1 MNSKR
6 PPILLSGLILGLF
19 GLANLLLNY
28 HSIFFYFLNGLALIL
43 WIYLT
48 LALVLSFADY
58 RQDLQ
63 KPPLLSSFATYPM
76 ASMLLAAYLN
86 KLGLLWMSQLLWYL
100 ALLLHIV
107 LIAIFTWKYVLK
119 AEGLSLTPSWT
130 VLYVGL
136 AMASLTQG
144 VVHQPFLGYL
154 AWFFAL
160 LLSLILYPLFYK
172 ARRAQRLPDTLKP
185 QWAIYCAPFSLLLGS
200 YIRLAGS
207 DAEGWFVAL
216 LLLLSQAFYLL
227 VLCLLPRIFRLG
239 PQLSWSAL
247 TFPLV
252 NTAFALKLG
261 LDYLGWTWLV
271 WLSHAEA
278 LLAFVIV
285 LYVCFYYTVSLRA
298 RKITKIR
305 DDTL

>member
-28 HSIFFYFLNGLALIL
+28 HSIFFHFLNGLALIL
-43 WIYLT
+43 WFYLT

-63 KPPLLSSFATYPM
+63 KPPFLSSFATYPM
-76 ASMLLAAYLN
+76 ASMLFVAYLS
-86 KLGLLWMSQLLWYL
+86 KLGLFLVSQFLWYR
-100 ALLLHIV
+100 ALLLHIF

-119 AEGLSLTPSWT
+119 TEGLSLTPSWT

-278 LLAFVIV
+278 LLAFAIV

-298 RKITKIR
+298 RKITKNPR
-305 DDTL
+305 

>member
-252 NTAFALKLG
+252 KTAFALKLG

-298 RKITKIR
+298 RKITKNPR
-305 DDTL
+305 

>member
-28 HSIFFYFLNGLALIL
+28 HSIFFHFLNVLALIL

-48 LALVLSFADY
+48 LALVLSFSDY

-63 KPPLLSSFATYPM
+63 KAPFLSSFATYPM

-86 KLGLLWMSQLLWYL
+86 KLGLFLLSQFLWYI
-100 ALLLHIV
+100 ALLLHV
-107 LIAIFTWKYVLK
+107 FLIAIFTWKFVFK
-119 AEGLSLTPSWT
+119 AEGLYLTPSWT

-172 ARRAQRLPDTLKP
+172 VRRSQRLPDALKP

-216 LLLLSQAFYLL
+216 LILLSQVFYLL

-261 LDYLGWTWLV
+261 LDYLGWAWLV

-285 LYVCFYYTVSLRA
+285 LYVCFYYAVSLRA
-298 RKITKIR
+298 RKITKNPR
-305 DDTL
+305 

>member
-76 ASMLLAAYLN
+76 ASMLLASYLS
-86 KLGLLWMSQLLWYL
+86 KLGLFLIGQFLWYI
-100 ALLLHIV
+100 ALLIHIV

-119 AEGLSLTPSWT
+119 AEGLYLTPSWT

-298 RKITKIR
+298 RKITKNPR
-305 DDTL
+305 

>member
-28 HSIFFYFLNGLALIL
+28 HSIFFHFLNSLALIL
-43 WIYLT
+43 WLYLT

-63 KPPLLSSFATYPM
+63 KPPFLSSFATYPM
-76 ASMLLAAYLN
+76 ASMLLAAYLS
-86 KLGLLWMSQLLWYL
+86 KLGLLWISQLLWYM
-100 ALLLHIV
+100 ALLLHIF

-144 VVHQPFLGYL
+144 VVHQPFLGYV

-160 LLSLILYPLFYK
+160 LLSLILYPLFYR
-172 ARRAQRLPDTLKP
+172 ARWSQSLPDVLKP

-200 YIRLAGS
+200 YIPLAGS
-207 DAEGWFVAL
+207 DAEGWFVAV

-261 LDYLGWTWLV
+261 LDYLGWNWLV

-285 LYVCFYYTVSLRA
+285 LYVCCYYTVSLRA
-298 RKITKIR
+298 RKITKNPR
-305 DDTL
+305 

>member
-28 HSIFFYFLNGLALIL
+28 HSIFFHLLNGLALIL

-48 LALVLSFADY
+48 LALVLSFSDY

-63 KPPLLSSFATYPM
+63 KTPFLSSFATYPM
-76 ASMLLAAYLN
+76 ASMLLAAYLS
-86 KLGLLWMSQLLWYL
+86 KLGLFLVSQFLWYI
-100 ALLLHIV
+100 ALLLHIF

-144 VVHQPFLGYL
+144 VVHQPFLGYV

-160 LLSLILYPLFYK
+160 LLSLILYPLFYR
-172 ARRAQRLPDTLKP
+172 ARRSQRLPDVLKP

-285 LYVCFYYTVSLRA
+285 FYVCFYYTVSLRA
-298 RKITKIR
+298 RKITKNPR
-305 DDTL
+305 

>member
-28 HSIFFYFLNGLALIL
+28 HSIFFHFLNGLALIL
-43 WIYLT
+43 WFYLT

-63 KPPLLSSFATYPM
+63 KPPFLSSFATYPM
-76 ASMLLAAYLN
+76 ASMLFAAYLS
-86 KLGLLWMSQLLWYL
+86 KLGLFWVGQLLWCM
-100 ALLLHIV
+100 ALLLHIF

-298 RKITKIR
+298 RKITKNPR
-305 DDTL
+305 

>member
-298 RKITKIR
+298 RKITKNPR
-305 DDTL
+305 

>member
-1 MNSKR
+1 VNSKR

-19 GLANLLLNY
+19 GLGNLLLNY
-28 HSIFFYFLNGLALIL
+28 HSIFFHFLNGLALIL
-43 WIYLT
+43 WLYLT
-48 LALVLSFADY
+48 LALVLSFSDY

-63 KPPLLSSFATYPM
+63 KAPFLSSFATYPM
-76 ASMLLAAYLN
+76 ASMLLAAYLS
-86 KLGLLWMSQLLWYL
+86 KLGLFLVSQFLWYI
-100 ALLLHIV
+100 ALLLHIF

-144 VVHQPFLGYL
+144 VVHQPFLGYV

-160 LLSLILYPLFYK
+160 LHPLFYR
-172 ARRAQRLPDTLKP
+172 ARRSQRLPDALKP

-216 LLLLSQAFYLL
+216 LLLLSQAFYLYVKL
-227 VLCLLPRIFRLG
+227 IFKRFFG
-239 PQLSWSAL
+239 H
-247 TFPLV
+247 F
-252 NTAFALKLG
+252 
-261 LDYLGWTWLV
+261 
-271 WLSHAEA
+271 
-278 LLAFVIV
+278 
-285 LYVCFYYTVSLRA
+285 
-298 RKITKIR
+298 
-305 DDTL
+305 

>member
-28 HSIFFYFLNGLALIL
+28 HSILFYFLNGLALIL

-100 ALLLHIV
+100 ALLLHIF

-119 AEGLSLTPSWT
+119 TEGLSLTPSWT

-298 RKITKIR
+298 RKITKNPR
-305 DDTL
+305 

>member
-6 PPILLSGLILGLF
+6 PPSLLSGLILGLF

-298 RKITKIR
+298 RKITKNPR
-305 DDTL
+305 

>member
-1 MNSKR
+1 M
-6 PPILLSGLILGLF
+6 
-19 GLANLLLNY
+19 
-28 HSIFFYFLNGLALIL
+28 LNGLALIL

-63 KPPLLSSFATYPM
+63 KPPFLSSFATYPM
-76 ASMLLAAYLN
+76 ASMLLASYLS
-86 KLGLLWMSQLLWYL
+86 KLGLFWVGQLLWYM
-100 ALLLHIV
+100 ALLLHIF

-119 AEGLSLTPSWT
+119 AEGLALTPSWT

-144 VVHQPFLGYL
+144 VVHQPLLGYL

-160 LLSLILYPLFYK
+160 LLSLILYPLFYR
-172 ARRAQRLPDTLKP
+172 ARWSQRLPDALKP

-227 VLCLLPRIFRLG
+227 VLCLLPRIFRQG

-261 LDYLGWTWLV
+261 LDYLGWAWLV

-298 RKITKIR
+298 RKITKNPK
-305 DDTL
+305 

>member
-48 LALVLSFADY
+48 LALV
-58 RQDLQ
+58 
-63 KPPLLSSFATYPM
+63 
-76 ASMLLAAYLN
+76 LLAAYLN

>member
-1 MNSKR
+1 
-6 PPILLSGLILGLF
+6 
-19 GLANLLLNY
+19 
-28 HSIFFYFLNGLALIL
+28 
-43 WIYLT
+43 
-48 LALVLSFADY
+48 
-58 RQDLQ
+58 
-63 KPPLLSSFATYPM
+63 M
-76 ASMLLAAYLN
+76 ASMLLASYLS
-86 KLGLLWMSQLLWYL
+86 KLGLFLVSQFLWYM

-119 AEGLSLTPSWT
+119 TEGLSLTPSWT

-144 VVHQPFLGYL
+144 VVHQPLLGYL

-160 LLSLILYPLFYK
+160 LLSLILYPLFYR
-172 ARRAQRLPDTLKP
+172 ARWSQRLPDVLKP

-207 DAEGWFVAL
+207 DAEGWFVAV

-261 LDYLGWTWLV
+261 LDYLGWNWLV

-298 RKITKIR
+298 RKITKNPR
-305 DDTL
+305 

>member
-28 HSIFFYFLNGLALIL
+28 HSIFFHFLNGLALIL
-43 WIYLT
+43 WLYLT
-48 LALVLSFADY
+48 LALVLSFPDY

-63 KPPLLSSFATYPM
+63 KAPFLSSFATYPM
-76 ASMLLAAYLN
+76 ASMLLASYLS
-86 KLGLLWMSQLLWYL
+86 KLGLFLVSQFLWYM

-144 VVHQPFLGYL
+144 VVHQPILGYL

-160 LLSLILYPLFYK
+160 LLSLILYPLFYR
-172 ARRAQRLPDTLKP
+172 ARRSQRLPDALKP

-216 LLLLSQAFYLL
+216 LLLLS
-227 VLCLLPRIFRLG
+227 LG
-239 PQLSWSAL
+239 PMPFTSHFPTGASA
-247 TFPLV
+247 
-252 NTAFALKLG
+252 
-261 LDYLGWTWLV
+261 
-271 WLSHAEA
+271 
-278 LLAFVIV
+278 
-285 LYVCFYYTVSLRA
+285 
-298 RKITKIR
+298 
-305 DDTL
+305 

>member
-43 WIYLT
+43 WLYLT

-298 RKITKIR
+298 RKITKNPR
-305 DDTL
+305 

>member
-28 HSIFFYFLNGLALIL
+28 HSIFFHFLNGLALIL
-43 WIYLT
+43 WFYLT

-63 KPPLLSSFATYPM
+63 KPPFLSSFATYPM
-76 ASMLLAAYLN
+76 ASMLFAAYLS
-86 KLGLLWMSQLLWYL
+86 KLGLFLVSQFLWYI
-100 ALLLHIV
+100 ALLLHIF

-119 AEGLSLTPSWT
+119 AKGLSLTPSWT

-298 RKITKIR
+298 RKITKNPR
-305 DDTL
+305 

>member
-28 HSIFFYFLNGLALIL
+28 HSIFFHLLNGLALIL

-185 QWAIYCAPFSLLLGS
+185 QWAIYCAPFSLLLGG

-298 RKITKIR
+298 RKITKNPR
-305 DDTL
+305 

>member
-6 PPILLSGLILGLF
+6 PPVLLSGLILGLF

-28 HSIFFYFLNGLALIL
+28 HSIFFHFLNGLALIL
-43 WIYLT
+43 WLYLT
-48 LALVLSFADY
+48 LALVLSFSDY
-58 RQDLQ
+58 WQDLQ
-63 KPPLLSSFATYPM
+63 KAPFLSSFSTYPM
-76 ASMLLAAYLN
+76 ASMLLASYLS
-86 KLGLLWMSQLLWYL
+86 KLGLFWMSQLLWYL
-100 ALLLHIV
+100 ALLLHIF
-107 LIAIFTWKYVLK
+107 LIAIFTWKYVFK

-160 LLSLILYPLFYK
+160 LLSLILYPLFYR
-172 ARRAQRLPDTLKP
+172 ARWSQRLPDVLKP

-261 LDYLGWTWLV
+261 LDYLGWAWLV

-278 LLAFVIV
+278 LLAVVIV

-298 RKITKIR
+298 RKITKNPR
-305 DDTL
+305 

>member
-144 VVHQPFLGYL
+144 VVHQPFLGYV

-160 LLSLILYPLFYK
+160 LLSLILYPLFYR
-172 ARRAQRLPDTLKP
+172 ARRSQRLPDVLKP

-216 LLLLSQAFYLL
+216 LLLLSQVFYLL

-285 LYVCFYYTVSLRA
+285 LYVCFYYIVSFRT
-298 RKITKIR
+298 RRITKNPR
-305 DDTL
+305 

>member
-28 HSIFFYFLNGLALIL
+28 HSIFFHFLNGLALIL
-43 WIYLT
+43 WLYLT

-63 KPPLLSSFATYPM
+63 KPPFLSSFATYPM
-76 ASMLLAAYLN
+76 ASMLFAAYLS
-86 KLGLLWMSQLLWYL
+86 KLGLFLVSQFLWYI
-100 ALLLHIV
+100 ALLLHIF

-119 AEGLSLTPSWT
+119 TEGLSLTPSWT

-298 RKITKIR
+298 RKITKNPR
-305 DDTL
+305 

>member
-43 WIYLT
+43 WLYLT
-48 LALVLSFADY
+48 LALVLSFSDY
-58 RQDLQ
+58 WQDLQ
-63 KPPLLSSFATYPM
+63 KLPFLSSFATYPM

-100 ALLLHIV
+100 ALLLHV
-107 LIAIFTWKYVLK
+107 FLIAIFTWKFVFK

-160 LLSLILYPLFYK
+160 LLSLILYPLFYR
-172 ARRAQRLPDTLKP
+172 ARWTQRLPDALKP

-298 RKITKIR
+298 RKITKNPR
-305 DDTL
+305 

>member
-1 MNSKR
+1 
-6 PPILLSGLILGLF
+6 
-19 GLANLLLNY
+19 
-28 HSIFFYFLNGLALIL
+28 
-43 WIYLT
+43 
-48 LALVLSFADY
+48 
-58 RQDLQ
+58 
-63 KPPLLSSFATYPM
+63 M
-76 ASMLLAAYLN
+76 ASMLLASYLS
-86 KLGLLWMSQLLWYL
+86 KLGLFWISQLLWYM

-107 LIAIFTWKYVLK
+107 LIAIFTWKYGLK

-144 VVHQPFLGYL
+144 VVHQPLLGYL

-172 ARRAQRLPDTLKP
+172 VRRSQRLPDALKP

-216 LLLLSQAFYLL
+216 LILLSQSFYLL
-227 VLCLLPRIFRLG
+227 VLWLLPRIFRLG

>member
-227 VLCLLPRIFRLG
+227 ALCLLPRIFRLG

-278 LLAFVIV
+278 LLAVVIV

-298 RKITKIR
+298 RKITKNPR
-305 DDTL
+305 

>member
-28 HSIFFYFLNGLALIL
+28 HSIFFHLLNGLALIL

-48 LALVLSFADY
+48 LALVLSFSDY

-63 KPPLLSSFATYPM
+63 KTPFLSSFATYPM
-76 ASMLLAAYLN
+76 ASMLLASYLS
-86 KLGLLWMSQLLWYL
+86 KLGLFLVSQFLWYM

-144 VVHQPFLGYL
+144 VVHQLLLGYL

-172 ARRAQRLPDTLKP
+172 VRRSQRMPDTLKP

-227 VLCLLPRIFRLG
+227 VLCLLP
-239 PQLSWSAL
+239 LSWSAL

-278 LLAFVIV
+278 LLAVVIV

-298 RKITKIR
+298 RKITKNPR
-305 DDTL
+305 

>member
-28 HSIFFYFLNGLALIL
+28 HSIFFHLLNGLALIL

-48 LALVLSFADY
+48 LALVLSFSDY

-63 KPPLLSSFATYPM
+63 KTPFLSSFATYPM
-76 ASMLLAAYLN
+76 ASMLLASYLS
-86 KLGLLWMSQLLWYL
+86 KLGLFLVSQFLWYM

-298 RKITKIR
+298 RKITKNPR
-305 DDTL
+305 

>member
-28 HSIFFYFLNGLALIL
+28 HSIFFHFLNGLALIL
-43 WIYLT
+43 WLYLT
-48 LALVLSFADY
+48 LALGLSFSDY

-63 KPPLLSSFATYPM
+63 KAHFLSSFATYPM
-76 ASMLLAAYLN
+76 ASMLLAAYLS
-86 KLGLLWMSQLLWYL
+86 KLGLFLVSQFLSYI
-100 ALLLHIV
+100 ALLLHIF

-144 VVHQPFLGYL
+144 VVHQPFLGYV

-261 LDYLGWTWLV
+261 LDYLGWAWLV

-278 LLAFVIV
+278 LLAVVIV

-298 RKITKIR
+298 RKITKNPR
-305 DDTL
+305 

>member
-28 HSIFFYFLNGLALIL
+28 HSIFFHFLNSLALIL
-43 WIYLT
+43 WLYLT

-63 KPPLLSSFATYPM
+63 KPPFLSSFATYPM
-76 ASMLLAAYLN
+76 ASMLLAAYLS
-86 KLGLLWMSQLLWYL
+86 KLGLFWISQLLWYM
-100 ALLLHIV
+100 ALLLHIF
-107 LIAIFTWKYVLK
+107 LIAIFTWKYGLK

-144 VVHQPFLGYL
+144 VVHQPFLGYV

-160 LLSLILYPLFYK
+160 LLSLILYPLFYR
-172 ARRAQRLPDTLKP
+172 ARWSQRLPDVLKP

-261 LDYLGWTWLV
+261 LDYLGWAWLV

-278 LLAFVIV
+278 LLAVVIV

-298 RKITKIR
+298 RKITKNPR
-305 DDTL
+305 

>member
-86 KLGLLWMSQLLWYL
+86 KLGLFLVSQFLWYM

-185 QWAIYCAPFSLLLGS
+185 QWAIYCAPFSLLLGG

-298 RKITKIR
+298 RKITKNPR
-305 DDTL
+305 

>member
-1 MNSKR
+1 
-6 PPILLSGLILGLF
+6 
-19 GLANLLLNY
+19 
-28 HSIFFYFLNGLALIL
+28 LIL

-48 LALVLSFADY
+48 LALVLSFSDY
-58 RQDLQ
+58 WQDLQ
-63 KPPLLSSFATYPM
+63 KAPFLSSFATYPM
-76 ASMLLAAYLN
+76 ASMLLASYLN
-86 KLGLLWMSQLLWYL
+86 KLGLLWMGQFLWYI
-100 ALLLHIV
+100 ALLLHIF

-119 AEGLSLTPSWT
+119 AKGLSLTPSWT

-144 VVHQPFLGYL
+144 VVHQPLLGYV

-160 LLSLILYPLFYK
+160 LLN
-172 ARRAQRLPDTLKP
+172 ALKP

-261 LDYLGWTWLV
+261 IDYLGWTWLV

-285 LYVCFYYTVSLRA
+285 LYVCFYYTLSLRA
-298 RKITKIR
+298 RKITKNPR
-305 DDTL
+305 

>member
-19 GLANLLLNY
+19 GLGNLLLNY
-28 HSIFFYFLNGLALIL
+28 HSIFFHFLNGLALIL

-48 LALVLSFADY
+48 LALVLSFSDY

-63 KPPLLSSFATYPM
+63 KPPFLSSFATYPM
-76 ASMLLAAYLN
+76 ASMLLASYLS
-86 KLGLLWMSQLLWYL
+86 KVGLFWVGQLLWYL
-100 ALLLHIV
+100 DLLLHIF

-172 ARRAQRLPDTLKP
+172 VRRSQRLPDALKP

-200 YIRLAGS
+200 YIRLAGA

-216 LLLLSQAFYLL
+216 LLLLSQVFYLL

-285 LYVCFYYTVSLRA
+285 LYVCFYYIVSLRA
-298 RKITKIR
+298 RKITKNPR
-305 DDTL
+305 

>member
-28 HSIFFYFLNGLALIL
+28 HSIFFHLLNGLALIL

-48 LALVLSFADY
+48 LALVLSFSDY

-63 KPPLLSSFATYPM
+63 KPPFLSSFATYPM
-76 ASMLLAAYLN
+76 ASMLLASYLS
-86 KLGLLWMSQLLWYL
+86 KVGLFWVGQLLWYL
-100 ALLLHIV
+100 ALLLHIF

-172 ARRAQRLPDTLKP
+172 VRRSQRLPDALKP

-200 YIRLAGS
+200 YIRLAGA

-216 LLLLSQAFYLL
+216 LLLLSQVFYLL
-227 VLCLLPRIFRLG
+227 VLCFLPRIFRLG

-298 RKITKIR
+298 RKITKNPR
-305 DDTL
+305 

>member
-28 HSIFFYFLNGLALIL
+28 HSIFFHLLNGLALIL

-48 LALVLSFADY
+48 LALVLSFSDY

-63 KPPLLSSFATYPM
+63 KTPFLSSFATYPM
-76 ASMLLAAYLN
+76 ASMLLAAYLS
-86 KLGLLWMSQLLWYL
+86 KLGLFLVSQFLWYM

-185 QWAIYCAPFSLLLGS
+185 QWAIYCAPFSLLLGG

-298 RKITKIR
+298 RKITKNPR
-305 DDTL
+305 

>member
-63 KPPLLSSFATYPM
+63 KPPFLSSFATYPM
-76 ASMLLAAYLN
+76 ASMLFAAYLS
-86 KLGLLWMSQLLWYL
+86 KLGLFLVSQFLWYI
-100 ALLLHIV
+100 ALLLHIF

-119 AEGLSLTPSWT
+119 TEGLSLTPSWT

-298 RKITKIR
+298 RKITKNPR
-305 DDTL
+305 

>member
-144 VVHQPFLGYL
+144 VVHQPFLGYV

-160 LLSLILYPLFYK
+160 LLSLILYPLFYR
-172 ARRAQRLPDTLKP
+172 ARRSQRLPDALKP

-261 LDYLGWTWLV
+261 LDYLGWAWLV

-298 RKITKIR
+298 RKITKNPK
-305 DDTL
+305 

>member
-28 HSIFFYFLNGLALIL
+28 HSIFFHFLNSLALIL
-43 WIYLT
+43 WLYLT

-63 KPPLLSSFATYPM
+63 KPPFLSSFATYPM
-76 ASMLLAAYLN
+76 ASMLLAAYLS
-86 KLGLLWMSQLLWYL
+86 KLGLLWISQLLWYM
-100 ALLLHIV
+100 ALLLHIF

-144 VVHQPFLGYL
+144 VVHQPFLGYV

-160 LLSLILYPLFYK
+160 LLSLILYPLFYR
-172 ARRAQRLPDTLKP
+172 ARWSQSLPDVLKP

-207 DAEGWFVAL
+207 DAEGWFVAV

-261 LDYLGWTWLV
+261 LDYLGWNWLV

-298 RKITKIR
+298 RKITKNPR
-305 DDTL
+305 

>member
-28 HSIFFYFLNGLALIL
+28 HSIFFHFLNGLALVL

-48 LALVLSFADY
+48 LALVLSFSDY

-63 KPPLLSSFATYPM
+63 KVPFLSSFATYPM
-76 ASMLLAAYLN
+76 ASMLLASYLS
-86 KLGLLWMSQLLWYL
+86 KLGLFWVSQLLWYM
-100 ALLLHIV
+100 ALLLHIF
-107 LIAIFTWKYVLK
+107 LIANFTWKYVLK

-144 VVHQPFLGYL
+144 VIHQPFLGYL

-172 ARRAQRLPDTLKP
+172 VRRSQRLPDALRP

-200 YIRLAGS
+200 YIRLAGA

-216 LLLLSQAFYLL
+216 LLLLSQGFYLL

-252 NTAFALKLG
+252 NTAFALRLG

-278 LLAFVIV
+278 LLAFVTV
-285 LYVCFYYTVSLRA
+285 LYVCFYYAVSLRA
-298 RKITKIR
+298 RKITKNPR
-305 DDTL
+305 

>member
-28 HSIFFYFLNGLALIL
+28 HSIFFHFLNSLALIL
-43 WIYLT
+43 WLYLT

-63 KPPLLSSFATYPM
+63 KPPFLSSFATYPM
-76 ASMLLAAYLN
+76 ASMLLAAYLS
-86 KLGLLWMSQLLWYL
+86 KLGLLWISQLLWYM
-100 ALLLHIV
+100 ALLLHIF

-144 VVHQPFLGYL
+144 VVHQPFLGYV

-160 LLSLILYPLFYK
+160 LLSLILYPLFYR
-172 ARRAQRLPDTLKP
+172 ARWSQSLPDVLKP

-207 DAEGWFVAL
+207 DAEGWFVAV

-227 VLCLLPRIFRLG
+227 VLCLLPHIFRLG

-261 LDYLGWTWLV
+261 LDYLGWNWLV

-298 RKITKIR
+298 RKITKNPR
-305 DDTL
+305 